1 MPQFLAVYTGNP
13 DNTMGPGDMD
23 PAEIGRGMAA
33 WGQWMEDNASRV
45 VVTGGPL
52 GKTKKASKAG
62 VQDITNLLAGFVVV
76 EAADHDEAARLFL
89 NHPHFAIF
97 PGEGV
102 EVMPILQVPTQ
113 P

>member
-1 MPQFLAVYTGNP
+1 MPQFLALYTGSP
-13 DNTMGPGDMD
+13 DNEIGPGDLG
-23 PAEIGRGMAA
+23 PEEIGRGMAA
-33 WGQWMEDNASRV
+33 WGQWMEDNADRV
-45 VVTGGPL
+45 VVAGGPL

-62 VQDITNLLAGFVVV
+62 VEDITNLLAGFVVV

-102 EVMPILQVPTQ
+102 EVMPVMPIPTQ

>member
-1 MPQFLAVYTGNP
+1 MPQFLALYTGSP
-13 DNTMGPGDMD
+13 DNEIGPGDLG
-23 PAEIGRGMAA
+23 PEEIGRGMAA
-33 WGQWMEDNASRV
+33 WGQWMEDNADRV
-45 VVTGGPL
+45 VVAGGPL

-62 VQDITNLLAGFVVV
+62 VEDITNLLAGFVVV

-102 EVMPILQVPTQ
+102 EVMPVMPTPTQ